1 MSIESRDGLK
11 YEGPGADEIPDDVPP
26 RKRSRK
32 MAKPKTDAPASPKQ
46 GRTGL
51 EVFQTVVIAILI
63 TAIAA
68 FIGGMQFEKSRQ
80 AELQSAVKAAQT
92 TVAPAPE
99 AAKK

>member
-1 MSIESRDGLK
+1 MSIESRDGLT

-68 FIGGMQFEKSRQ
+68 FIGGMQFEKSRN
-80 AELQSAVKAAQT
+80 AEMQNAVKAAQT
-92 TVAPAPE
+92 VAPVAE
-99 AAKK
+99 TVKK